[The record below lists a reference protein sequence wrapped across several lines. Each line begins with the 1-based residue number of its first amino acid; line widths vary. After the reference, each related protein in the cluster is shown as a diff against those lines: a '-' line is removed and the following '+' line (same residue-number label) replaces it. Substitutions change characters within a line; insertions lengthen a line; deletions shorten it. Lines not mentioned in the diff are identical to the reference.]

1 MGRNKASRNGEL
13 DPHNRTEPVKKPVLS
28 ERVYK
33 LTGIPYIKAEA

>member
-1 MGRNKASRNGEL
+1 MGRNKATRNGEP

-33 LTGIPYIKAEA
+33 LTGIPYLEAKA

>member
-1 MGRNKASRNGEL
+1 MGKNQAKRQGEL
-13 DPHNRTEPVKKPVLS
+13 DPHNRTAPVNPPKLS